1 MLATLLKAAIP
12 TTPDITLEDTIK
24 LESSYSEKT
33 SFHCMKKNM
42 KAPMKS
48 IDIEEPISMKFINT
62 NQNIKKELPKNIKTI
77 HNK

>member
-33 SFHCMKKNM
+33 SFHFKK
-42 KAPMKS
+42 
-48 IDIEEPISMKFINT
+48 
-62 NQNIKKELPKNIKTI
+62 KNIKAHI
-77 HNK
+77 KIIDI